1 LRIRCLFD
9 LFPINPASDRIE
21 YTQGE
26 DPAMPGKPRVPEER
40 LPDISPA
47 VTGRLCGAR
56 SVVVLTG
63 SGMSA
68 ESGIPTFRDALTG
81 LWSRFRPEELAT
93 PQAFAQDPARV
104 WLWYVSR
111 RERVAAAQPHA
122 GYAALS
128 HIERLLGRMT
138 IVTQNVDGLH
148 RRAGSGRVLELHG
161 NIMRSVCSVTGKPID
176 DELIRAATDVPPRS
190 PHAEDG
196 LARPDVV
203 WFGEMLPA
211 AVLDAAVQAL
221 RSCDACLAIG
231 TSALV
236 EPAASLPLLARESGA
251 MLVEINPAETPLSQ
265 HADHCLRYSASVALT
280 ALAHALQQSAPA

>member
-1 LRIRCLFD
+1 
-9 LFPINPASDRIE
+9 
-21 YTQGE
+21 
-26 DPAMPGKPRVPEER
+26 MPGESRVPEDRPPDFPPALIER
-40 LPDISPA
+40 L
-47 VTGRLCGAR
+47 LGAGPL
-56 SVVVLTG
+56 VVLTG

-93 PQAFAQDPARV
+93 PQAFARNPAQV
-104 WLWYVSR
+104 WQWYAAR
-111 RERVAAAQPHA
+111 REKVAAAQPHA

-128 HIERLLGRMT
+128 RIERLVGQVT

-148 RRAGSGRVLELHG
+148 RRAGSARVLELHG
-161 NIMRSVCSVTGKPID
+161 NIMRSVCSVTGRPID
-176 DELIRAATDVPPRS
+176 EELILNSTAVPPRS
-190 PHAEDG
+190 PHAEGG

-211 AVLDAAVQAL
+211 DVLDAAVLAL
-221 RSCDACLAIG
+221 RSCAACLAVG

-251 MLVEINPAETPLSQ
+251 MLVEVNPAPTPLSP
-265 HADHCLRYSASVALT
+265 HADFCIRHSAST
-280 ALAHALQQSAPA
+280 ALAALAGVLERAAPARTGHRPV